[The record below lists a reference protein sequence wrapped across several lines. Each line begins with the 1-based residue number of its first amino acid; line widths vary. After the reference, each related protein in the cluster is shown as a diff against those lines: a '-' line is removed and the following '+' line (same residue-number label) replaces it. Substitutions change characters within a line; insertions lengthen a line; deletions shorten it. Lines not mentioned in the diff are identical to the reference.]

1 MAISR
6 VVYTNSGVEIDPNGY
21 SAVHSGNSMSIKT
34 AQNATYTVNV
44 PRENVNSVGFRGP
57 VDRPQLDAADASL
70 EFTLIP
76 HDSTGSGGIEMHGDE
91 VGELIVETRNQAPSG
106 VTVTANGI
114 GRVEKALLGSLTAD
128 ASVGALATMTM
139 SFTGAP
145 STSTGTANATALA
158 SGLEVNLVE
167 PKDLTAAALTS
178 TSTATGGAGFAQP
191 CAQSVAIAWDLPIV
205 NVLCLG
211 NDPTNAA
218 SYNPFGNPPG
228 TSSITVEGLSEALDY
243 TSNSVNNVNYVIEIG
258 HFAYTLVNG
267 KVDSQT
273 NSVAVG
279 EVFSTFNYVIGGTG
293 DGFDVANS

>member
-6 VVYTNSGVEIDPNGY
+6 VVYTKSGLSIDPVGTTINSGTAFTV
-21 SAVHSGNSMSIKT
+21 KT

-44 PRENVNSVGFRGP
+44 PRENVNSVGFTGP
-57 VDRPQLDAADASL
+57 VDRPQLDAADASI

-76 HDSTGSGGIEMHGDE
+76 HESTGSASIELTGVITGQLIDE
-91 VGELIVETRNQAPSG
+91 TAENQTPSG
-106 VTVTANGI
+106 CTVTADGI
-114 GRVEKALLGSLTAD
+114 GQVEKALLGSLTSD

-145 STSTGTANATALA
+145 TTSTGSATATGDA

-167 PKDLTAAALTS
+167 PKDLTASALTS
-178 TSTATGGAGFAQP
+178 TSTATGGAGFAQA
-191 CAQSVAIAWDLPIV
+191 CAQSVAVAWDLPIV

-211 NDPTNAA
+211 NDPTNSAN
-218 SYNPFGNPPG
+218 YNPFGNPPG
-228 TSSITVEGLSEALDY
+228 TSSITIEGLSEALDY
-243 TSNSVNNVNYVIEIG
+243 TSNSVNNVNYVINIG
-258 HFAYTLVNG
+258 DFAYTLVNG

-293 DGFDVANS
+293 DGFSCA